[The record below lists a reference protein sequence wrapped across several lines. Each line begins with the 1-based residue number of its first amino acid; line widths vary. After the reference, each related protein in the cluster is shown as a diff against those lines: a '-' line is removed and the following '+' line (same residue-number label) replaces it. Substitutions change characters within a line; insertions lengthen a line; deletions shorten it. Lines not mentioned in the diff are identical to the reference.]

1 DAKQARAEIAR
12 RLLAA
17 ETKILEFDDA
27 AGSIANR
34 KFGSIALVAVAAVF
48 VPAIAAL
55 TYSTLGSPSMETQP
69 LAARVLAEQNT
80 QVVAGN
86 DGAQIRDLVERA
98 EAHLQAN
105 PNDGRGWE
113 VLAPIYFRLGRGEE
127 ARAAYANAIRMLG
140 ENGSRLSGMGEVEV
154 AIAGGV
160 VNEAAK
166 ESFEAAILLDSNDGR
181 SLFFLGLEKAQSGA
195 AEAAIDIWQS
205 LAQNPNSQQEWRA
218 IAARQLAALS
228 SSQNIDSASAPP
240 IDQDAVDQ
248 LQSMSAEDRQV
259 MIEGMVSQLDARLT
273 EQGGTVEE
281 WLRLIRARVVLNQL
295 EMAMN
300 DLGRALETF
309 SQEEDKLRQIRALAI
324 ELNLSEEAVKSQ

>member
-1 DAKQARAEIAR
+1 MIFGITVTLITIAAVVLAFLPALRASLESSSAGSKADFEHDLAVYKDQLVELQSEIDRGVISVVDAKQARAEIAR

-17 ETKILEFDDA
+17 ETKIQEFDDA

-34 KFGSIALVAVAAVF
+34 KFGSIVLVAVAAVF

-69 LAARVLAEQNT
+69 LAVRVLAEQNT

-140 ENGSRLSGMGEVEV
+140 ENGSRLSGMGEVDV

-160 VNEAAK
+160 VNEAA
-166 ESFEAAILLDSNDGR
+166 
-181 SLFFLGLEKAQSGA
+181 
-195 AEAAIDIWQS
+195 
-205 LAQNPNSQQEWRA
+205 
-218 IAARQLAALS
+218 
-228 SSQNIDSASAPP
+228 
-240 IDQDAVDQ
+240 
-248 LQSMSAEDRQV
+248 
-259 MIEGMVSQLDARLT
+259 
-273 EQGGTVEE
+273 
-281 WLRLIRARVVLNQL
+281 
-295 EMAMN
+295 
-300 DLGRALETF
+300 
-309 SQEEDKLRQIRALAI
+309 
-324 ELNLSEEAVKSQ
+324 